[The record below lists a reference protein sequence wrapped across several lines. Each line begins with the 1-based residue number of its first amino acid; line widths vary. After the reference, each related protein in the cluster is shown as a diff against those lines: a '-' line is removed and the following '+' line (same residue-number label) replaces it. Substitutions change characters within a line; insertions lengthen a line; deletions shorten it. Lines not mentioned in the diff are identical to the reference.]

1 MPGIIL
7 GGPNARFTRR
17 HGDIGVSYQYIN
29 GERAMC
35 LWPIHRPGS
44 PAVIICDS
52 AAYKY
57 ADDRYLIERSMEY
70 ADMWGDHASRYRA
83 FQIAKIISEGL
94 GELVMLPPEP
104 EARDYSGQSAAPSG
118 DSIEIKVGGET
129 IATAD
134 LPSAGSMLVDVD
146 GYALH

>member
-7 GGPNARFTRR
+7 GGPKSRFTRR
-17 HGDIGVSYQYIN
+17 FGDIGVSYQYVN

-35 LWPIHRPGS
+35 LWPIYRPG
-44 PAVIICDS
+44 AAAAIICDS
-52 AAYKY
+52 AAYRY
-57 ADDRYLIERSMEY
+57 ADDRYLIEKALEF

-94 GELVMLPPEP
+94 GDLVMMPPEP
-104 EARDYSGQSAAPSG
+104 EARDYAGQMAGPSG
-118 DSIEIKVGGET
+118 DEIEFKVSGKT
-129 IATAD
+129 VAAAD
-134 LPSAGSMLVDVD
+134 LPSAGSVISDLD